1 MNNKKMRFYNQTNYE
16 SLDNYFHENSDEPK
30 FYPNSVTPISSR
42 SGSNLATSYAAE
54 RFMAI
59 PEFDHQFRS
68 IPTFG
73 KCPPKPIEADS
84 NGISYPNFCDNFM
97 RSYERD
103 ALESVPNNS
112 LHGNG
117 SSINMFSSE
126 DARMVFQQGFRQPY
140 SGSNP
145 FSSVGRPTLMHQ
157 REKKLVGPPIEIS
170 IMSPNV
176 SSTSPVVPNKIRI
189 RWTQDLHERFVQCVN
204 QLGGADKATPKGIL
218 KLMNM
223 EGLTIFHIKSHL
235 QKYRTAKY
243 MPESVEGKMEKR
255 AQINDSGIEITE
267 ALRIQ
272 LEVQRRLHEQLEVQ
286 RNLQLRIEEQGK
298 KLQQIFEEQLK
309 ASRNMIESQSL
320 DLDETETINTGNGYE
335 NTNFPSKKS

>member
-1 MNNKKMRFYNQTNYE
+1 MNNKKMRFYDQTNYE

-59 PEFDHQFRS
+59 PEFNHQFRS

-140 SGSNP
+140 
-145 FSSVGRPTLMHQ
+145 
-157 REKKLVGPPIEIS
+157 
-170 IMSPNV
+170 V
-176 SSTSPVVPNKIRI
+176 SLFIIFYVSLLRRNTFFLLLS
-189 RWTQDLHERFVQCVN
+189 F
-204 QLGGADKATPKGIL
+204 IL
-218 KLMNM
+218 KN
-223 EGLTIFHIKSHL
+223 EKS
-235 QKYRTAKY
+235 
-243 MPESVEGKMEKR
+243 S
-255 AQINDSGIEITE
+255 
-267 ALRIQ
+267 AL
-272 LEVQRRLHEQLEVQ
+272 
-286 RNLQLRIEEQGK
+286 
-298 KLQQIFEEQLK
+298 
-309 ASRNMIESQSL
+309 
-320 DLDETETINTGNGYE
+320 
-335 NTNFPSKKS
+335 